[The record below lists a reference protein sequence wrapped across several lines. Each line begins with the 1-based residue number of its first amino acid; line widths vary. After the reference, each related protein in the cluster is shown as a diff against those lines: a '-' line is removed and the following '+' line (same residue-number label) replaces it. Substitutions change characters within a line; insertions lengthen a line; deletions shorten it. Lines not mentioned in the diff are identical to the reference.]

1 MERTE
6 RWVRYLITFLWVC
19 LFMAI
24 TGCDNTRQS
33 IGISTKPLQSGE
45 DFEIAQS
52 LIGKLHGERYVL
64 QNLKKMK
71 INEVYPYVSSL

>member
-45 DFEIAQS
+45 SF
-52 LIGKLHGERYVL
+52 
-64 QNLKKMK
+64 
-71 INEVYPYVSSL
+71 